1 MNRLG
6 GWSKPCEHT
15 SQLPK
20 KCKRESRGSFI
31 IASGTTHERGAVTR
45 SRNEISKT
53 CRSPPNFSSV
63 QLFKRRKNVY
73 RIQSCHPKGI
83 MLVICCTKHEGCK
96 GSTQFISLEKKKRK
110 VKAHSNGKH

>member
-31 IASGTTHERGAVTR
+31 IASGTTHERGAVIR
-45 SRNEISKT
+45 SRNEISKPAIARLIFQLSNYSKEEKMYNAFNLAIQKVS
-53 CRSPPNFSSV
+53 CWSYAAPNMKAV
-63 QLFKRRKNVY
+63 KVPRNLF
-73 RIQSCHPKGI
+73 
-83 MLVICCTKHEGCK
+83 L
-96 GSTQFISLEKKKRK
+96 
-110 VKAHSNGKH
+110 